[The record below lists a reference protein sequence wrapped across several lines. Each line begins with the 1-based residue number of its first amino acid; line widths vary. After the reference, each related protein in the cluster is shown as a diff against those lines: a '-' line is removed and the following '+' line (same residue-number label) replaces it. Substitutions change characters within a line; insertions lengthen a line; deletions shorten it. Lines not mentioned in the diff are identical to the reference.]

1 VIRWFHFTW
10 LMIFRSRFCVFIGV
24 WPLHIF
30 HCRHIFNSFHTSTR
44 QTPEEILLPWLTSR
58 YASRLVLK
66 CTVQNS
72 TWDGC
77 GCFNLFVYHHLIG
90 YRHHLIYLCTKQAH
104 RANDGLDIAFRLLDP
119 SRSSSPPYPTDFYQV
134 RYLLRLCFQ
143 SHIPL
148 CSLTIMFF
156 FSSCRWTI
164 KYWNDLVRCDNSI
177 LAIDLRVR
185 NIVVLL

>member
-1 VIRWFHFTW
+1 MVSLWTCDSIGCCLCCRKKKLVIRWFHFTW

-30 HCRHIFNSFHTSTR
+30 HCRHIFNSFHTTTR

-58 YASRLVLK
+58 YASSLVLK

-119 SRSSSPPYPTDFYQV
+119 SRSSSPPYPT
-134 RYLLRLCFQ
+134 LISTRLDTCWDCAFNHTFP
-143 SHIPL
+143 SVP
-148 CSLTIMFF
+148 
-156 FSSCRWTI
+156 
-164 KYWNDLVRCDNSI
+164 
-177 LAIDLRVR
+177 
-185 NIVVLL
+185 